1 MTRPIQT
8 LLWMSLFTVMIA
20 VGVVFL
26 AEPLHDAY
34 SSNVEFNAVILGV
47 LVIGIVIN
55 FRQVFQLYPEIR
67 WIERYQSDPST
78 SSSGHQPKLLSS
90 MARLLGGKED
100 LILSTSSMRTM
111 LDTIRTRIEDSR
123 DLSRYLIGLLVFLG
137 LLGTFWGLMA
147 TVSTIGNLI
156 SEMSVEASSGEAIF
170 ETLKNSLAAPLAG
183 MGIAFS
189 SSLFGLSGSLVVGFL
204 DLQAGHAQNQFVNEL
219 EEWLSSNTRI
229 SSGIIGDEDSVLG
242 APAYVQALL
251 EKTADALEKMQ
262 RASAAEDNQRELIAK
277 QLGDMR
283 GTFDKLNDTQ
293 NEITRLLKT
302 TFDQTRESPL
312 NEELRSELRLL
323 TKTIANALS
332 SRGSS

>member
-1 MTRPIQT
+1 
-8 LLWMSLFTVMIA
+8 
-20 VGVVFL
+20 
-26 AEPLHDAY
+26 
-34 SSNVEFNAVILGV
+34 
-47 LVIGIVIN
+47 
-55 FRQVFQLYPEIR
+55 
-67 WIERYQSDPST
+67 
-78 SSSGHQPKLLSS
+78 
-90 MARLLGGKED
+90 
-100 LILSTSSMRTM
+100 
-111 LDTIRTRIEDSR
+111 
-123 DLSRYLIGLLVFLG
+123 
-137 LLGTFWGLMA
+137 MA